1 MAHQREQAAEKMQSS
16 PPDVRHLEEARQGAR
31 DRLYHG
37 AMTGPPSRSAES
49 IDLTPPYSSLDGLS
63 AGFLI
68 VENEDPD
75 GRTNGYAERAKPATL
90 GALNPP
96 ATLAGQTPVPQV
108 RFLIVDDCTLN
119 RENLGA
125 MFAAHGCS
133 EPAMAWD
140 MPSLFA
146 ALGQAAPEIV
156 LFNMGTRDNM
166 TLLRQV
172 RYTCPQARL
181 IVVGISD
188 EDESEIVACAEAG
201 VAAYHL
207 RGESLHDLLTLVTR
221 VADGESHCSPK
232 VSAIL
237 LRRLS
242 TLASQRQPEAKEL
255 VLTARE
261 IQILRLLESGLSNQE
276 VADRLFIA
284 LPTVKNHVHS
294 VLRKLGVSTR
304 GEAAAYS
311 RSMRHHELAAEI

>member
-1 MAHQREQAAEKMQSS
+1 MAHQQEQASEKGQSS
-16 PPDVRHLEEARQGAR
+16 PLDVRDLEEARHGAR
-31 DRLYHG
+31 DSLYDG
-37 AMTGPPSRSAES
+37 SMTDPPSRSAES

-68 VENEDPD
+68 VENDDPD
-75 GRTNGYAERAKPATL
+75 GRTNGHAERAK
-90 GALNPP
+90 LNPAA
-96 ATLAGQTPVPQV
+96 ATTAGQTPVPQV

-125 MFAAHGCS
+125 MFAAHGFS

-140 MPSLFA
+140 MPSLLA
-146 ALGQAAPEIV
+146 ALGKAAPGIV
-156 LFNMGTRDNM
+156 LINMGTRNNM

-188 EDESEIVACAEAG
+188 EDEAEIVACAEAG

-207 RGESLHDLLTLVTR
+207 RAESLHDLLTLMTR
-221 VADGESHCSPK
+221 VADGESLCSPK

-276 VADRLFIA
+276 VANRLFIA

-294 VLRKLGVSTR
+294 VLRKLGVTTR